1 MSRTLTSFEFKCLG
15 LRPEFTY
22 IFEGGQTLSGFFEA
36 PVAPP
41 GNEIDFYAI
50 FQFLWAQRLLISIVA
65 TVVSTCALG
74 YAYFSTPV
82 YQVNS
87 ILRPAAV
94 NELDALNRS
103 EVYSLPP
110 SAALAKVAASL
121 GSYEVRLSFFR
132 ENQGLFQKY
141 IDPVRSPEKNFEVF
155 NKNSMKLSFS
165 DAAKDN
171 GDFNRFVGLSF
182 DYISGVDGALILN
195 KFIDYVVDIE
205 RRQVSADMEV
215 LIKNRLAEI
224 KGKIESARSNYQIEK
239 DAKIASLLEADSL
252 RRAQLEDEL
261 NALRM
266 QLKIMRG
273 DRVAQ
278 LNEAITIARSLGIK
292 KPATPSSLALES
304 LSGTANVIKTEINNQ
319 QVPLYFLGVDA
330 LEAELGTLQKRTS
343 DDFVA
348 TRISEIAK
356 ELQLLKVNREV
367 EVLRKRSSEDLFLS
381 NIQSLRSEAARL
393 SSINTDFSRVQ
404 LVSIDQRALP
414 ADSPIK
420 PKRLLIVLLGVIAG
434 LMLGVLLAFMRY
446 LAKVMYERSSV
457 NALHHDVRSS
467 SIIPRGETAR
477 IE

>member
-1 MSRTLTSFEFKCLG
+1 MKLI
-15 LRPEFTY
+15 FT
-22 IFEGGQTLSGFFEA
+22 
-36 PVAPP
+36 P
-41 GNEIDFYAI
+41 
-50 FQFLWAQRLLISIVA
+50 FLKLLIFIAA
-65 TVVSTCALG
+65 TVVSVCALG
-74 YAYFSTPV
+74 YAYFSTSV

-110 SAALAKVAASL
+110 SAALAKIAASL
-121 GSYEVRLSFFR
+121 GSYEVRLRFFR
-132 ENQGLFQKY
+132 ENQELFKKY
-141 IDPVRSPEKNFEVF
+141 IDPTRSLEKNFELF
-155 NKNSMKLSFS
+155 NQNSLKLSFS

-182 DYISGVDGALILN
+182 DYVSGVDGALILN
-195 KFIDYVVDIE
+195 KLIDYVIDIE
-205 RRQVSADMEV
+205 RHQISADMNV

-224 KGKIESARSNYQIEK
+224 DGKIDSARSNYQIEK
-239 DAKIASLLEADSL
+239 DGKIASLLETDSL

-292 KPATPSSLALES
+292 KPTTPSSLALENA
-304 LSGTANVIKTEINNQ
+304 SGTANVIKTEINNQ
-319 QVPLYFLGVDA
+319 QIPLYFLGVDA
-330 LEAELGTLQKRTS
+330 LEAELGTLQKRKS

-356 ELQLLKVNREV
+356 ELQLLKFNREV
-367 EVLRKRSSEDLFLS
+367 EILKKRSSEDLFLS
-381 NIQSLRSEAARL
+381 NVQSLRSEAARL
-393 SSINTDFSRVQ
+393 RGLNTDFSSVQ

-414 ADSPIK
+414 GESPIK
-420 PKRLLIVLLGVIAG
+420 PKRLLIVLLGIIVG
-434 LMLGVLLAFMRY
+434 LMLGILLALGRY
-446 LAKVMYERSSV
+446 VLKIMYERSPTHRLNHV
-457 NALHHDVRSS
+457 FGVKNS
-467 SIIPRGETAR
+467 SIISREETAQL
-477 IE
+477 E